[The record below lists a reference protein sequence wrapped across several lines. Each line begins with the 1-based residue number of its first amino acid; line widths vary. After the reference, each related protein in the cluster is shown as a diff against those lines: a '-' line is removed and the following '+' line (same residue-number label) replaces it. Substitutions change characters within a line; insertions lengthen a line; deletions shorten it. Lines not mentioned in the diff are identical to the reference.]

1 MEILGIDIGGT
12 GIKGAIVDSLTGEI
26 ISDRFRIP
34 TPQPATP
41 NNVSQ
46 TLKSFIKEFQWK
58 GPVGI
63 SFPTI
68 IKNGKAMHFG
78 NLDPLWQFIQVDTL
92 FKSIT
97 GNDYYVCLLY
107 TSDAADE

>member
-58 GPVGI
+58 GPRR
-63 SFPTI
+63 S
-68 IKNGKAMHFG
+68 N
-78 NLDPLWQFIQVDTL
+78 
-92 FKSIT
+92 FKRRQTSI
-97 GNDYYVCLLY
+97 
-107 TSDAADE
+107 

>member
-1 MEILGIDIGGT
+1 MNILGIDIGGT

-26 ISDRFRIP
+26 ISERLRIP

-41 NNVSQ
+41 ENVSLS
-46 TLKSFIKEFQWK
+46 LKSLIKEFQWE

-78 NLDPLWQFIQVDTL
+78 NLDGLNIRYRL
-92 FKSIT
+92 
-97 GNDYYVCLLY
+97 
-107 TSDAADE
+107 